1 MTNRRHGSDGGGGS
15 HRRHTHKRRKGS
27 RSRSHSR
34 SRSRSFHSVHS
45 RGSRRSF
52 SPTGTSAT
60 KTGIGGTSTTIDGVN
75 GGTGFGG
82 SATTNANASA
92 GAVNGVSSSSMRHRK
107 RGQETHRDYG
117 DRDRD
122 REGGR
127 HRDDHERDRHRR
139 PNRDRNREHKEH
151 REQERE
157 HRDRDRDRDR
167 DANNNRDRDRDRD
180 RERGSHRRH
189 NRRNHERSYSRGGR
203 SALRDH
209 GSSSQHNKH
218 RGSNYGIV
226 SDDENPKIQPSMMD
240 SNSNVRAQDRISA
253 TAATTTSTTT
263 TASTIAT
270 NTSNTY
276 GKNNKDDRG
285 KERQYNKDPQQQQQQ
300 LDAQQQRRRQRK
312 KKAKRKEK
320 EAQRSKKDDHRSDGH
335 YGNNNSNNNNNNS
348 RKRRSRRDRND
359 KRNNRHH
366 HKDRRYRH
374 TNNNDADGSYNT
386 AGKSASSRDI
396 DDSIGHFEGGP
407 DTIIDNRYKI
417 VKDVGMGTFGRV
429 VQAFDLKV
437 REQRK
442 QEESREKKGEGKKSS
457 SSSSRRDDEIVAIKI
472 VRNVKRYHQSAL
484 IEADILK
491 DVNSRGGRGE
501 SLCAVMKRHF
511 EFDGHCCLVFEK
523 LGRNLYDYM
532 KRHNYEPFPLYCV
545 RDFARQLLDALDFI
559 HSFGLIHTDLKPEN
573 ILLTSNKEKS
583 YRNWNGSRQ
592 QVPASTSIKLIDFGG
607 ATYDNE
613 KKSSII
619 NTRQYRAPEVILGL
633 GWSTPSDLWSAGCI
647 ISELYLG
654 ELLFA
659 THDNSE
665 HLALI
670 ELIIGRF
677 PLDMLTRSKEF
688 GSTVFDSFGFHKM
701 DLPAE
706 SKEHVRSRPPLES
719 IVNERDQTSDLV
731 GLLKSLLMIDPAVRA
746 TAGDVLKATFFDS
759 VT

>member
-1 MTNRRHGSDGGGGS
+1 MSQNGSGGGGGVGVGV
-15 HRRHTHKRRKGS
+15 GS
-27 RSRSHSR
+27 
-34 SRSRSFHSVHS
+34 
-45 RGSRRSF
+45 GS
-52 SPTGTSAT
+52 
-60 KTGIGGTSTTIDGVN
+60 GVN
-75 GGTGFGG
+75 
-82 SATTNANASA
+82 ANER
-92 GAVNGVSSSSMRHRK
+92 SSSARARNRNEENEK
-107 RGQETHRDYG
+107 EY
-117 DRDRD
+117 
-122 REGGR
+122 
-127 HRDDHERDRHRR
+127 
-139 PNRDRNREHKEH
+139 RDRNSNRDYNHNHNHDHSHNRDSNREH
-151 REQERE
+151 RE
-157 HRDRDRDRDR
+157 HRDRDHNRDNNNTNKDRDR
-167 DANNNRDRDRDRD
+167 GSHRRHRRQQERSNSRERRRSVSRDENQQKNNRGKNYGIVSDDEHPKTQSSVSFATDTIHNHGDADPSTFGVGTAAGDGGGGGGGAGATGSKTTNTAKNNGDKERDFKDQQQRKKHRKKKGKRKEKETQSSSKKDHRDRDRDRD
-180 RERGSHRRH
+180 RERADAHRH
-189 NRRNHERSYSRGGR
+189 
-203 SALRDH
+203 
-209 GSSSQHNKH
+209 
-218 RGSNYGIV
+218 
-226 SDDENPKIQPSMMD
+226 
-240 SNSNVRAQDRISA
+240 
-253 TAATTTSTTT
+253 
-263 TASTIAT
+263 
-270 NTSNTY
+270 
-276 GKNNKDDRG
+276 
-285 KERQYNKDPQQQQQQ
+285 
-300 LDAQQQRRRQRK
+300 
-312 KKAKRKEK
+312 
-320 EAQRSKKDDHRSDGH
+320 
-335 YGNNNSNNNNNNS
+335 S

-359 KRNNRHH
+359 KRNDRH
-366 HKDRRYRH
+366 HKDRRYR
-374 TNNNDADGSYNT
+374 NVDDDGSYNT
-386 AGKSASSRDI
+386 AGKSVSSRDI

-407 DTIIDNRYKI
+407 DTVIDNRYKI

-437 REQRK
+437 REHRK
-442 QEESREKKGEGKKSS
+442 QQTERERDKKGSGGGNK
-457 SSSSRRDDEIVAIKI
+457 SRREDEIVAIKI

-559 HSFGLIHTDLKPEN
+559 HGFGLIHTDLKPEN

-583 YRNWNGSRQ
+583 FRNGNGSRQ

-670 ELIIGRF
+670 EKIIGRF

-688 GSTVFDSFGFHKM
+688 GSTVFDSFGFHKL

-719 IVNERDQTSDLV
+719 IVNERDQTSGLV

-746 TAGDVLKATFFDS
+746 TAGDALKATFFD
-759 VT
+759 TTHKT